1 MFTEHFAH
9 LKSFRPLH
17 VDIYIYIYIYI
28 LYIYRR
34 NYFPFYHAL
43 NQLRS
48 FNVYLCQ
55 QAPLKIGKL

>member
-17 VDIYIYIYIYI
+17 VDIYIYI